1 MNSMLK
7 HIITII
13 LILSIGSI
21 IVAEDIKPFNNLDK
35 LERDMPFIRDRY
47 GKDKKGAK
55 KKSDSFKYFIRS
67 FLVPGW
73 GEYKLGRK
81 KEAAGFF
88 ITEISLIAVAAGFK
102 YYSAIREDDYK
113 DLAVL
118 QAGINP
124 NGKDERYWVDIANYD
139 NVEDYNAQRNI
150 DRDYENRYD
159 DPSDFWDW
167 SSTSVRKDYDEIR
180 ISSEDGNTR
189 FYYTIGGIALNHI
202 VSAINASYRAPAL
215 KTEIIQSFDD
225 SGDIKHK
232 LKLTYKF

>member
-1 MNSMLK
+1 M
-7 HIITII
+7 
-13 LILSIGSI
+13 G
-21 IVAEDIKPFNNLDK
+21 IVYAQDIKPVNNFDRIEK
-35 LERDMPFIRDRY
+35 DMPFIRDRY
-47 GKDKKGAK
+47 GKDKKGEK

-102 YYSAIREDDYK
+102 YYSAVREDDYK
-113 DLAVL
+113 DLAIL
-118 QAGINP
+118 KAGVDSS
-124 NGKDERYWVDIANYD
+124 GKDERYWVDIANYD

-150 DRDYENRYD
+150 DRDFSNRYD

-167 SSTSVRKDYDEIR
+167 SSTSTRKDYDDIR
-180 ISSEDGNTR
+180 ISSEDGDTR
-189 FYYTIGGIALNHI
+189 FYYTIGAIALNHL

-215 KTEIIQSFDD
+215 KTEIIQSLND
-225 SGDIKHK
+225 SGEIKHK
-232 LKLTYKF
+232 LMLSYKF